1 MELARVFELETR
13 LKGTTREIQKI
24 KYQLEHIEVTKI
36 AKKHNM
42 SDDDKSSIVLRMG
55 TIEILCNEYNCKVTV
70 EYKKDADPIDIL
82 LDQPNKKIVIYVS
95 SDSTKEMVELI
106 AKKRNLTIAY

>member
-13 LKGTTREIQKI
+13 LKETSREIEKI
-24 KYQLEHIEVTKI
+24 RYHLEHIEITKI

-42 SDDDKSSIVLRMG
+42 SADDKSSVVLRMG
-55 TIEILCNEYNCKVTV
+55 TIEILCNEYKCKVTV
-70 EYKKDADPIDIL
+70 EYNKDADPIDIL

-95 SDSTKEMVELI
+95 SDSIKEMVEAI
-106 AKKRNLTIAY
+106 AKKRNLTIA